1 MHGARILGNS
11 TLYQRAEQG
20 DVLPGPVVDVDGHE
34 IGPYLL
40 GDSAYLLSP
49 WLQKPFL
56 EATRDRSEIR
66 FNRELS
72 SLWVKKEWAF
82 GCLKS
87 RWRILQKQLDSDIAF
102 SVKTAIACAV
112 LHDFYIKM
120 GGD

>member
-1 MHGARILGNS
+1 MKVQLITSAGISSTTLHSGNSRWEPVLSGFSACYPGSMHGARILRNS

-20 DVLPGPVVDVDGHE
+20 DILPGPVVDVDGHK

-49 WLQKPFL
+49 WLQMPFL

-72 SLWVKKEWAF
+72 SVWVKKE
-82 GCLKS
+82 
-87 RWRILQKQLDSDIAF
+87 
-102 SVKTAIACAV
+102 
-112 LHDFYIKM
+112 
-120 GGD
+120 